1 MALCKRCVNYDKSYA
16 DLRKR
21 FDDCVTVGGDQRE
34 KDFCMMYEDF
44 IPLEIT
50 YENKEC
56 PFFMDRSDDGSQNH

>member
-1 MALCKRCVNYDKSYA
+1 MASCENCVFYSKSYA
-16 DLRKR
+16 DLRKS
-21 FDDCVTVGGDQRE
+21 FDDCTPTSADEKE

-56 PFFMDRSDDGSQNH
+56 PFFMDRSDDGSKNH